1 MKVRWRAGFSLIE
14 LLIVVAIIGVITTI
28 AIPLLISTRKAA
40 LDEKARQS
48 VRVVM
53 SAQQAYMLRY
63 SHYGEFS
70 DLTLDAPPFLDSR
83 FVDGGADLGNGIMVT
98 VNTEDSG
105 QGFIVEAT
113 NPQGAHDYS
122 GDETFVI
129 QEN

>member
-1 MKVRWRAGFSLIE
+1 MQSRAGFSLIE
-14 LLIVVAIIGVITTI
+14 LLIVIAIIGIITTI
-28 AIPLLISTRKAA
+28 AVPLLLSTRRAA

-63 SHYGEFS
+63 SKYGEFS

-98 VNTEDSG
+98 VNTADNG
-105 QGFIVEAT
+105 QHFTVQAE
-113 NPQGAHDYS
+113 NPQGGHNYS

>member
-1 MKVRWRAGFSLIE
+1 LQSRAGFSLIE
-14 LLIVVAIIGVITTI
+14 LLIVIAIIGIITTI
-28 AIPLLISTRKAA
+28 AVPLLISTRKAA

-83 FVDGGADLGNGIMVT
+83 FVDGGADLGNGIT
-98 VNTEDSG
+98 VSVNLNQNG
-105 QGFIVEAT
+105 NGFRVEAL
-113 NPQGAHDYS
+113 NPQGTHSYA

-129 QEN
+129 TEE

>member
-1 MKVRWRAGFSLIE
+1 MQSRGGFSLIE
-14 LLIVVAIIGVITTI
+14 LLIVIAIIGIITTI
-28 AIPLLISTRKAA
+28 AVPLLLSTRRAA

-83 FVDGGADLGNGIMVT
+83 FVDGGADLGNGILVSVST
-98 VNTEDSG
+98 YDDG
-105 QGFIVEAT
+105 QGFTVQAL
-113 NPQGAHDYS
+113 NPQGAHDFS

-129 QEN
+129 QED

>member
-1 MKVRWRAGFSLIE
+1 LQSRAGFSLIE
-14 LLIVVAIIGVITTI
+14 LLIVIAIIGVITTI
-28 AIPLLISTRKAA
+28 AVPLLISTRKAA

-98 VNTEDSG
+98 VSTEDGG

>member
-1 MKVRWRAGFSLIE
+1 LQSRAGFSLIE
-14 LLIVVAIIGVITTI
+14 LLIVIAIIGIITTI
-28 AIPLLISTRKAA
+28 AVPLLLSTRRAA

-63 SHYGEFS
+63 SQYGEFS

-83 FVDGGADLGNGIMVT
+83 FVDGGADLGNGILVSVST
-98 VNTEDSG
+98 QNDG
-105 QGFIVEAT
+105 QSFTVEAL
-113 NPQGAHDYS
+113 NPQGSHDYS

-129 QEN
+129 TEE

>member
-1 MKVRWRAGFSLIE
+1 LQSRAGFSLIE
-14 LLIVVAIIGVITTI
+14 LLIVIAIIGIITTI
-28 AIPLLISTRKAA
+28 AVPLLISTRKAA

-83 FVDGGADLGNGIMVT
+83 FVDGGADLGNDILVT
-98 VNTEDSG
+98 VETRDNG
-105 QGFIVEAT
+105 LGFSVQAE
-113 NPQGAHDYS
+113 NPQGTHDYR

-129 QEN
+129 QED